1 LDDKTF
7 PIQLLHDEP
16 RDHQRDGSKEMQMPD
31 GAQLLRSTDSARVK
45 ALALP
50 FR

>member
-1 LDDKTF
+1 
-7 PIQLLHDEP
+7 
-16 RDHQRDGSKEMQMPD
+16 MPD

-50 FR
+50 FRRKKRMLEPSGFTTINELTDR